1 MLEEVERMSTKFD
14 IDNVGPLT
22 EYLWCIMHFN
32 DTIIENCPRSVTM
45 TQPTLI
51 QRLTDEFNPLQTSM
65 TTPGAHKTRLLKAPA
80 DECVPPSQQKEYRS
94 IVGILIHIARWT
106 RPDVMNAAREAAKHM
121 QVSAPAHMRYL
132 NVQIGFLTR
141 TKGRG
146 WILEPKR
153 TWDKRDKTFK
163 FRINGK
169 PDSDYATCTETRR
182 SVAGFMVWLEGAL
195 ISIRSVMQKIVALS
209 SAEAELIALVMW
221 VQEMMFVKKLIE
233 SLELQVELP
242 MLVQCDNKTAV
253 DLVNGHQSAGG
264 TKHIDVRLHYAREMK
279 ETALIRVKWISTELN
294 EVDVLIKNTDQRVF
308 SKHCMKI
315 MNETESA

>member
-1 MLEEVERMSTKFD
+1 
-14 IDNVGPLT
+14 
-22 EYLWCIMHFN
+22 
-32 DTIIENCPRSVTM
+32 
-45 TQPTLI
+45 
-51 QRLTDEFNPLQTSM
+51 
-65 TTPGAHKTRLLKAPA
+65 
-80 DECVPPSQQKEYRS
+80 
-94 IVGILIHIARWT
+94 
-106 RPDVMNAAREAAKHM
+106 
-121 QVSAPAHMRYL
+121 MRYL
-132 NVQIGFLTR
+132 KVLIGFLTK
-141 TKGRG
+141 TKGKG
-146 WILEPKR
+146 WILEPNR
-153 TWDKRDKTFK
+153 TWDKRDKGFK
-163 FRINGK
+163 FKINGK

-182 SVAGFMVWLEGAL
+182 SVTGYMVWLEGAL
-195 ISIRSVMQKIVALS
+195 ISIRSVMQNIVALS